1 MASLHK
7 VKTEELNSKINE
19 AKATLDRNIVFVSN
33 CDSKTSIV
41 LSATGVLLTIILTNN
56 GIETIFNI
64 IKSCISQKNFCNIMF
79 LFFFAISIVLLVIG
93 FYNLCM
99 VLIARTK
106 NASAFKSQIF
116 FSGIANFKDKNT
128 FLQKFASMTPEEY
141 LDELVTEI
149 YANAKIAVI
158 KYKKY
163 NTGFKFTII
172 GFTLFAVILLMGIYL
187 YL

>member
-1 MASLHK
+1 MAGLPK
-7 VKTEELNSKINE
+7 EKTEELNKKINE
-19 AKATLDRNIVFVSN
+19 AKATLDRNIMFVSN

-41 LSATGVLLTIILTNN
+41 LSATGVLLTIILTND
-56 GIETIFNI
+56 GIKTIFNI
-64 IKSCISQKNFCNIMF
+64 IKFCISQKSFCNIMF
-79 LFFFAISIVLLVIG
+79 LLFFAISIALLFIG

-106 NASAFKSQIF
+106 NTSESRIF
-116 FSGIANFKDKNT
+116 FSGIASFNDKNT
-128 FLQKFASMTPEEY
+128 YLQKFAAMTPEEY

-172 GFTLFAVILLMGIYL
+172 GFTLFTVMLLMGIYL